1 MEVATMT
8 KQPIPCVVLS
18 DYDMLNAFVTLGHV
32 MDTANDRLLLSLCI
46 RDAFN
51 FAMTDKDIHIAIDDV
66 PTLVAALQEQYAAY
80 KEAQS

>member
-1 MEVATMT
+1 MT

-18 DYDMLNAFVTLGHV
+18 DYDMLSASITLGHV
-32 MDTANDRLLLSLCI
+32 MDTANDRLLLSLSV

-51 FAMTDKDIHIAIDDV
+51 IPMVDKDIHISIDDV

-80 KEAQS
+80 KEAQL

>member
-1 MEVATMT
+1 MT

-32 MDTANDRLLLSLCI
+32 MDTANARLLISLCI

-51 FAMTDKDIHIAIDDV
+51 YAMTDKDIHIAIDDV
-66 PTLVAALQEQYAAY
+66 PTLVAALQDQYASY